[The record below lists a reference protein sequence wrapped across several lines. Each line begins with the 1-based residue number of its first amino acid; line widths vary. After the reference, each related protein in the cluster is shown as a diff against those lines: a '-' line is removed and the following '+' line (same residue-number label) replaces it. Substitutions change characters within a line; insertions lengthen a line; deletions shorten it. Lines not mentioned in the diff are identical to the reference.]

1 MPTVITKTV
10 KSAGGDYS
18 SRSAAEAGIQTLYS
32 SNFVTADVQVDVE
45 SYNFSDTT
53 ALTIDGTTTDATR
66 FWRWKAA
73 AGNRHAG
80 TWSTSAARLVVNGSF
95 AAAATGSDD
104 FTRFEGEQIQN
115 TADRAN
121 NARVA
126 EVSSIASGA
135 DVQFIGCI
143 LRGSGTGVATAVSA
157 GIRAVLAAGNVL
169 RVRNCLIYDN
179 GEGIID
185 PSGNSNVET
194 DLYNNIIVDNSRNGI
209 KFDNS
214 NHTRRWKNNLS
225 VFNTTADYAISGSG
239 TNDYATNV
247 SSDATSPDVGGRSKT
262 PTFVNRASDDYHL
275 ASSDTAAKDAGTDLS
290 ADATW
295 PFSDD
300 IDGVARSGTWDVGAD
315 EYVAS
320 GTAYTTNL
328 TATIAPAGAL
338 AKAASAPKAGSATPA
353 GTLRRATAAAKAA
366 SISPAGSIAKAV
378 SEAKTGAIVAA
389 GSVAKATS
397 IARVG
402 SVTPAGAL
410 QRTTAKALSGAIA
423 LAGSL
428 QKAIGKALRG
438 LLTWVGSLLTSGGAT
453 PDPLTGTRCAFTPFD
468 ERTTFTPDASQ
479 TTFTPYASRTTFT
492 PYDGS
497 ETFTPDP

>member
-194 DLYNNIIVDNSRNGI
+194 DLYNNTIVDNSRNGI

-247 SSDATSPDVGGRSKT
+247 SSDATSPTSAAQQDADLRQPRERRLSPGVERHRREGRRHGSQRRRDLAVLGRHRRRHPLGHLGRRRRRVRRQRHGLHHEPDSDHRPGRGTGQGGVRPESRVGYAGGHAPASHGRGKGSVH
-262 PTFVNRASDDYHL
+262 F
-275 ASSDTAAKDAGTDLS
+275 
-290 ADATW
+290 
-295 PFSDD
+295 
-300 IDGVARSGTWDVGAD
+300 
-315 EYVAS
+315 AS
-320 GTAYTTNL
+320 G
-328 TATIAPAGAL
+328 IDRQG
-338 AKAASAPKAGSATPA
+338 
-353 GTLRRATAAAKAA
+353 R
-366 SISPAGSIAKAV
+366 
-378 SEAKTGAIVAA
+378 E
-389 GSVAKATS
+389 
-397 IARVG
+397 
-402 SVTPAGAL
+402 
-410 QRTTAKALSGAIA
+410 
-423 LAGSL
+423 
-428 QKAIGKALRG
+428 
-438 LLTWVGSLLTSGGAT
+438 
-453 PDPLTGTRCAFTPFD
+453 
-468 ERTTFTPDASQ
+468 
-479 TTFTPYASRTTFT
+479 
-492 PYDGS
+492 
-497 ETFTPDP
+497 